1 MGTHPFGYNKLY
13 KFEVQNIKKT
23 KVMKKWLWRA
33 LGLLFVGFAYIGAIT
48 PGIPTTFFALL
59 AAWAFSK
66 SSPELDKWLHEHPW
80 FGKYL
85 NNWEKKRIYPHKG
98 RVMMVVVMSIS
109 LISMSLTIPLRIVGY
124 AAFTFI
130 LICIWAFRYPGSEK
144 EYNRRVKE
152 GKKIGWLK

>member
-1 MGTHPFGYNKLY
+1 
-13 KFEVQNIKKT
+13 
-23 KVMKKWLWRA
+23 MKKWLWRA

-48 PGIPTTFFALL
+48 PGVPTTFFALL

-85 NNWEKKRIYPHKG
+85 NNWEKKRIYPQKG
-98 RVMMVVVMSIS
+98 RIMMVVVMSIS
-109 LISMSLTIPLRIVGY
+109 LISMFFTVPLRVVGY
-124 AAFTFI
+124 AAFTFL
-130 LICIWAFRYPGSEK
+130 LICIWAFRYPGSEE
-144 EYNRRVKE
+144 EYDKRVKE

>member
-1 MGTHPFGYNKLY
+1 
-13 KFEVQNIKKT
+13 
-23 KVMKKWLWRA
+23 MKKWLWRA

-66 SSPELDKWLHEHPW
+66 SSPKWDKWLHEHKI

-85 NNWEKKRIYPHKG
+85 TNWETKRIYPNKG
-98 RVMMVVVMSIS
+98 RIMMVVVMSIS
-109 LISMSLTIPLRIVGY
+109 LVSMYFTVPLKVVGY
-124 AAFTFI
+124 ALFTFS
-130 LICIWAFRYPGSEK
+130 LIVLWAFRYPGSEA
-144 EYNRRVKE
+144 EYDRRVKN

>member
-1 MGTHPFGYNKLY
+1 
-13 KFEVQNIKKT
+13 
-23 KVMKKWLWRA
+23 MKKWLWIA
-33 LGLLFVGFAYIGAIT
+33 LGLLFVGLAYIGAVT

-66 SSPELDKWLHEHPW
+66 SSPKLHKWLYGHPL

-85 NNWEKKRIYPHKG
+85 TNWETKRVYPNKG
-98 RVMMVVVMSIS
+98 RIMMVVTMSIS
-109 LISMSLTIPLRIVGY
+109 LVSMYFTLPLRIVVY

-130 LICIWAFRYPGSEK
+130 LIVVWAFRYPSSVE
-144 EYNRRVKE
+144 EYDRRITA

>member
-1 MGTHPFGYNKLY
+1 
-13 KFEVQNIKKT
+13 
-23 KVMKKWLWRA
+23 MKKWLWRA

-48 PGIPTTFFALL
+48 PGVPTTFFALL

-85 NNWEKKRIYPHKG
+85 NNWEKKRIYPQKG
-98 RVMMVVVMSIS
+98 RIAMVVVMSIS
-109 LISMSLTIPLRIVGY
+109 LISMFFTVPLRVVGY
-124 AAFTFI
+124 AAFTFL
-130 LICIWAFRYPGSEK
+130 LICIWAFRYPGSEE
-144 EYNRRVKE
+144 EYDKRVKE

>member
-1 MGTHPFGYNKLY
+1 
-13 KFEVQNIKKT
+13 
-23 KVMKKWLWRA
+23 MKKWLWRA

-66 SSPELDKWLHEHPW
+66 SSPELDKWLHEHPI

-85 NNWEKKRIYPHKG
+85 TNWETKRVYPQKG
-98 RVMMVVVMSIS
+98 RIAMVGVMIIS
-109 LISMSLTIPLRIVGY
+109 LVSMYFTVPLRVVGY
-124 AAFTFI
+124 AAITFL
-130 LICIWAFRYPGSEK
+130 LIIVWAFRYPGSVE
-144 EYNRRVKE
+144 EYDKRVKE

>member
-1 MGTHPFGYNKLY
+1 
-13 KFEVQNIKKT
+13 
-23 KVMKKWLWRA
+23 MKKWLWRA

-66 SSPELDKWLHEHPW
+66 SSPELDKWLHEHPL

-85 NNWEKKRIYPHKG
+85 TNWETKRVYPQRG
-98 RVMMVVVMSIS
+98 RIAMVGVMIIS
-109 LISMSLTIPLRIVGY
+109 LVSMYFTVPLRVVGY
-124 AAFTFI
+124 AAITFL
-130 LICIWAFRYPGSEK
+130 LIIVWAFRYPGSVE
-144 EYNRRVKE
+144 EYDKRVKE

>member
-1 MGTHPFGYNKLY
+1 
-13 KFEVQNIKKT
+13 
-23 KVMKKWLWRA
+23 MKKWLWRA

-66 SSPELDKWLHEHPW
+66 SSPEWDKWLHEHKI

-85 NNWEKKRIYPHKG
+85 TNWETKRIYPNRG
-98 RVMMVVVMSIS
+98 RIMMVVVMSIS
-109 LISMSLTIPLRIVGY
+109 LASMYFTVPLRVVGY
-124 AAFTFI
+124 ALFFFS
-130 LICIWAFRYPGSEK
+130 LVVIWAFRYPGSEA
-144 EYNRRVKE
+144 EYDRRVKN

>member
-1 MGTHPFGYNKLY
+1 
-13 KFEVQNIKKT
+13 
-23 KVMKKWLWRA
+23 MKKWLWRA

-66 SSPELDKWLHEHPW
+66 SSPELDKWLHEHPI

-85 NNWEKKRIYPHKG
+85 TNWETKRVYPQKG
-98 RVMMVVVMSIS
+98 RIAMVGVMIIS
-109 LISMSLTIPLRIVGY
+109 LVSMYFTVPLRVVGY
-124 AAFTFI
+124 AAITFI
-130 LICIWAFRYPGSEK
+130 LIIIWAFRYPGSVE
-144 EYNRRVKE
+144 EYDRRVTE

>member
-1 MGTHPFGYNKLY
+1 
-13 KFEVQNIKKT
+13 
-23 KVMKKWLWRA
+23 MKKWLWRA

-48 PGIPTTFFALL
+48 PGVPTTFFALL

-98 RVMMVVVMSIS
+98 RVMMVAVMSIS

-124 AAFTFI
+124 AAFTFL